1 MSFLIPSAF
10 AQSPITS
17 IAEHKCVVDGI
28 PTLQCFEVIFENIL
42 KLASGL
48 VVLVLFLMFVAGA
61 FTYLTSAGDAE
72 KVAKARST
80 FMWAVLGTVL
90 FLGSFLILKVIEL
103 LFIDT
108 EGGFSL
114 FKFEIPGGTPKP

>member
-10 AQSPITS
+10 AQGAIKNIKDTS
-17 IAEHKCVVDGI
+17 CVVDGV

-42 KLASGL
+42 KIASGL
-48 VVLVLFLMFVAGA
+48 VVLVLFLMFVMGA

-80 FMWAVLGTVL
+80 FMWAVIGTVL
-90 FLGSFLILKVIEL
+90 FLGSFLILKIIEL
-103 LFIDT
+103 LFLDT
-108 EGGFSL
+108 AGGFSL